1 MGDFARIINVPARG
15 IGKVTL
21 QKIMAGKEN
30 ELPPGVQEKITGFRN
45 QLLSFKTILTTRK
58 PSEALK
64 YIIQTSGIENMY
76 DTKLEEDMER
86 LENVME
92 LVSLAT
98 EYDGLPP
105 EEGIEKFLTDSA
117 LASDQDSLDGVK
129 TGVKLMTVHASK
141 GLEFDH
147 VFVCGL
153 EDGLFPH
160 NKLFETKKSGEDSEE
175 ERRLFYVAV
184 TRAGKKLTLTWA
196 QTRTIFGSLEI
207 NSPSEFLDDIS
218 EKYTEKESYQ
228 GSEYRKPLISI
239 DF

>member
-1 MGDFARIINVPARG
+1 MLA
-15 IGKVTL
+15 
-21 QKIMAGKEN
+21 
-30 ELPPGVQEKITGFRN
+30 
-45 QLLSFKTILTTRK
+45 SFKTILLTRK

-64 YIIQTSGIENMY
+64 YIIQTAGIENMY
-76 DTKLEEDMER
+76 DTKLEEDTER

-98 EYDGLPP
+98 EYDSLPP

-160 NKLFETKKSGEDSEE
+160 SKLFQEKKSGEDAEE

-218 EKYTEKESYQ
+218 EQYTEKESY
-228 GSEYRKPLISI
+228 GVSAKAPLFSI